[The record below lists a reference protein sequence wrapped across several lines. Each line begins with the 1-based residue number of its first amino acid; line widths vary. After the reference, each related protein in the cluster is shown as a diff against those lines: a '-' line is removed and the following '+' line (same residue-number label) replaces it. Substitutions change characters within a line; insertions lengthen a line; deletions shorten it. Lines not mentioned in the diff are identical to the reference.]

1 MFFAPFLG
9 MAFRLY
15 IPMTIASYLNITFPA
30 HADHSSEGKWGEYI
44 ADAYA
49 YFIYY
54 MISLGFP
61 CAMLYVALVPKE
73 WLLKPDF
80 KQKWG
85 FLYDSIKTDN
95 FGQRA
100 YFCMFI
106 FRRAVLVYTSL

>member
-1 MFFAPFLG
+1 
-9 MAFRLY
+9 
-15 IPMTIASYLNITFPA
+15 MTIASYLNLSYPA
-30 HADHSSEGKWGEYI
+30 YNDHSSQGKWGET
-44 ADAYA
+44 AANAYA
-49 YFIYY
+49 YFIYL

-73 WLLKPDF
+73 WLLKPEF

-85 FLYDSIKTDN
+85 FLYNPIKTDT

-106 FRRAVLVYTSL
+106 FRRAVLVYTSLWMYQYPSI